1 MLNSPPKSGGF
12 FRAVD
17 PLILAPIMESCKAAA
32 VFPRWAKLTR
42 RNIRPPVCLFLRARL
57 LFYVC
62 IASFAAQLID
72 LIYTIPTPHP
82 LNMSKSRLT
91 RYLGF
96 IAVPTLAAG
105 YGVHLGLTHLE
116 TKYPALS
123 PESAGS
129 KALRI
134 PAKTGQHCAYTDI
147 YAARVPLRALEA
159 RARRHRQ
166 HNKNNIVVENNN
178 TNAKVSREEIWAQ
191 SLLSS
196 LVFRV
201 EGSIIGL
208 FTNGKYSPG
217 DLGEDG
223 FSPIPADPNE
233 AHGQKIQPRVLVNGV
248 LTVQRE
254 PVSSSQDGD
263 SNGLLVSWT
272 MADPPRLFFEKIA
285 RLGYPWRL
293 MSGGRHEMSV
303 SEPFEVDDNG
313 SGHDK
318 LVEVRFATS
327 HDYEIVEAE
336 GNLEQQKLLPR
347 WSIRMHRGYA
357 RLILD
362 RAVREL
368 KSELNDE
375 N

>member
-1 MLNSPPKSGGF
+1 
-12 FRAVD
+12 
-17 PLILAPIMESCKAAA
+17 
-32 VFPRWAKLTR
+32 
-42 RNIRPPVCLFLRARL
+42 
-57 LFYVC
+57 
-62 IASFAAQLID
+62 
-72 LIYTIPTPHP
+72 
-82 LNMSKSRLT
+82 MSKSRLT
-91 RYLGF
+91 RYLGY

-123 PESAGS
+123 PESTGS

-134 PAKTGQHCAYTDI
+134 PPKPCQHCAYTDI

-159 RARRHRQ
+159 RARRH
-166 HNKNNIVVENNN
+166 NENSTVKNDRD
-178 TNAKVSREEIWAQ
+178 AKVSREEIWAQ

-196 LVFRV
+196 LIFRV

-208 FTNGKYSPG
+208 FAKGEYSPG
-217 DLGEDG
+217 DLGENG
-223 FSPIPADPNE
+223 FSPIPADPS
-233 AHGQKIQPRVLVNGV
+233 ADGQIQPRVLLNGI

-254 PVSSSQDGD
+254 PVSSGQDPD

-303 SEPFEVDDNG
+303 SEQFEVEDKD
-313 SGHDK
+313 SSHDK
-318 LVEVRFATS
+318 LVEVRFASS

-336 GNLEQQKLLPR
+336 GGLEQQKLLPA

-368 KSELNDE
+368 ESELNDE
-375 N
+375 K